1 MLNYIKKIFYKNKIL
16 ENSISVFIFSFLVF
30 LPFSDLIIRE
40 IIRPISP
47 IVGKIPASQIIVSHF
62 TLIAGFLGAIITASK
77 NDLLSLSSE
86 SLFES
91 DSKNVGQYIARFLS
105 IIIVFVIAM
114 GSFNLFL
121 MELSLTNTHYIA
133 PFIPRYIFQFAMP
146 LGLFSIFFI
155 FIYKSKNELISI
167 YGLLFFVMII
177 LFYFKEDYFRNS
189 FLFVMIS
196 IILIIYSTFY
206 GMPIFLVLGGLAS
219 LFFWYEYVSL
229 SAISAEAYRIVVSPH
244 LATIPLF
251 TLAGYYLAESKTS
264 DRLLLVFQELFS
276 WIPGG
281 TPILVLLLCAFF
293 TALTGGSG
301 VTILALGGLLFPLL
315 KKEGYNKNFSL
326 GLVTSSGS
334 IGLLFPPSLP
344 LILYGVSA
352 GVSIKDI
359 FIGGIIPGF
368 IILVLMSV
376 WSYLKG
382 GELHTKNIK
391 MNKSKVSNSFN
402 KVHKG
407 LSTHN
412 SNNYLS
418 KFQAVN
424 NAKWEL
430 LIPFIILFGIFSGH
444 AKLVETASFVVV
456 YIFII
461 ETYIYKDLSL
471 KDSFRILTSCLS
483 LIGGVLL
490 IIGIAMGLTSF
501 LVDAQVPMHLL
512 EWVKSTITSKLIFL
526 LILNIFL
533 LLIGCVMDVYSAIII
548 IVPLIAPLGTHFGIN
563 PVHLAIIFI
572 ANLELGYITP
582 PVGMNLFLSSYRFNK
597 KMPEIYN
604 SVWPFF
610 LVLLFSVL
618 LITYFPIFT
627 LFFL

>member
-1 MLNYIKKIFYKNKIL
+1 MINYIKKTFNKNKIL
-16 ENSISVFIFSFLVF
+16 ENSLSVFIFSFLVF

-40 IIRPISP
+40 LIRPIFP

-91 DSKNVGQYIARFLS
+91 DSKNIGQYIARFLS

-121 MELSLTNTHYIA
+121 MEFSLTNTHYIA
-133 PFIPRYIFQFAMP
+133 PFIPRYIFQLSMP
-146 LGLFSIFFI
+146 LGLFSIFSI
-155 FIYKSKNELISI
+155 FIYNSKNELISV
-167 YGLLFFVMII
+167 YGLFFFTMIV
-177 LFYFKEDYFRNS
+177 LFYFKEDYFRDS
-189 FLFVMIS
+189 FLFIIIS
-196 IILIIYSTFY
+196 IIFIMYSTFY

-219 LFFWYEYVSL
+219 LFFWHEYVSL

-276 WIPGG
+276 WVPGG

-376 WSYLKG
+376 WSYIKG
-382 GELHTKNIK
+382 GELDTKHNK
-391 MNKSKVSNSFN
+391 VNKSKVSNNF
-402 KVHKG
+402 KKG
-407 LSTHN
+407 LSNQN
-412 SNNYLS
+412 SYSYLS
-418 KFQAVN
+418 KFKAIN
-424 NAKWEL
+424 SAKWEL

-444 AKLVETASFVVV
+444 AKLVETASLIVV

-461 ETYIYKDLSL
+461 ETYVYKDLSL
-471 KDSFRILTSCLS
+471 KDNLRVLRSCLS

-512 EWVKSTITSKLIFL
+512 AWVKSAITSKLLFL

-533 LLIGCVMDVYSAIII
+533 LIIGCVMDVYSAIII